1 MDPEEAAMRED
12 MRLVIHTYRHLSDRL
27 GLLEGMHHVFE
38 ESFVGKADARGILR
52 ECPTT
57 SKRHRRSE
65 HKARVLREYMLRQA
79 KTWEEEF
86 ASELAGDAHVGN

>member
-1 MDPEEAAMRED
+1 
-12 MRLVIHTYRHLSDRL
+12 
-27 GLLEGMHHVFE
+27 
-38 ESFVGKADARGILR
+38 VGKADARGILR